1 MQQSMQI
8 SLLCSTEHKEENMI
22 FIVIPEVLNHYN
34 VYNDK
39 AKKLIGISGEIELG
53 ELEAL
58 TDTLE
63 GAGVLG
69 EIEDAVTGQ
78 FASIKIKI
86 PFSVLYEDMFSII
99 DTTTPP
105 QLTLRAS
112 MQCMD
117 PTTGATGYYPVKI
130 VVRGKAT
137 NTSLGKATKGKK
149 MEPEVELEI
158 LYIKIQINNKTTL
171 ELDKL
176 NFKFVLNGK
185 DMLAKIRSQV

>member
-1 MQQSMQI
+1 MG
-8 SLLCSTEHKEENMI
+8 
-22 FIVIPEVLNHYN
+22 IVIPEVLNHYN

-63 GAGVLG
+63 GAG

-137 NTSLGKATKGKK
+137 NTNLGKATKGKK

>member
-1 MQQSMQI
+1 MG
-8 SLLCSTEHKEENMI
+8 
-22 FIVIPEVLNHYN
+22 IVIPEVLNHYN

-117 PTTGATGYYPVKI
+117 PTTGATDYYPVKI

-137 NTSLGKATKGKK
+137 NTNLGKATKGKK

>member
-1 MQQSMQI
+1 MG
-8 SLLCSTEHKEENMI
+8 
-22 FIVIPEVLNHYN
+22 IVIPEVLNHYN

-117 PTTGATGYYPVKI
+117 PTTGSTGYYPVKI

-137 NTSLGKATKGKK
+137 NTNLGKAIKGKK
-149 MEPEVELEI
+149 MEPEVELEV

>member
-1 MQQSMQI
+1 MG
-8 SLLCSTEHKEENMI
+8 
-22 FIVIPEVLNHYN
+22 IVIPEVLNHYN

-86 PFSVLYEDMFSII
+86 PFSVLYEDMFS
-99 DTTTPP
+99 TTTPP

-137 NTSLGKATKGKK
+137 NTNLGKATKGKK